1 MRRKRWQERQDS
13 NPRPSVLETDAL
25 TRLSYAPMH
34 KIINKVAYKPSS
46 VLRDYGVATIY
57 LACTLPDRSSGQPG
71 YGPEPY
77 IPLLGLAPNGV
88 YLDQECLHPCG
99 WLLPHHF
106 TLTDMQRYIS
116 VALSVGSP
124 RPAVSGH
131 PARWSSDF
139 PPSPQPTR
147 MPEANENT
155 SLQER
160 RSPSHLALY

>member
-1 MRRKRWQERQDS
+1 MLTLTLHHGLKLSIYFLKFRL
-13 NPRPSVLETDAL
+13 NGFRPPDQAIANKCADRFSLQSKYLVGRIVGDA
-25 TRLSYAPMH
+25 SA
-34 KIINKVAYKPSS
+34 KADYKPSS

-57 LACTLPDRSSGQPG
+57 LACPLPDRSSGQPG

-88 YLDQECLHPCG
+88 YLDQRCLHPCG
-99 WLLPHHF
+99 GLLPHHF

-131 PARWSSDF
+131 SSERARTF
-139 PPSPQPTR
+139 
-147 MPEANENT
+147 
-155 SLQER
+155 L
-160 RSPSHLALY
+160 LL